1 MWRWTLGSSP
11 TPGQPLMAQGGLDF
25 QSGWSHEVLQ
35 YLWSAQ
41 SSAGP
46 MCQPPCRCV
55 HCCRPLHHA
64 ALRLELPGH
73 SGSHPSS
80 SSSLTFLVLAIRI
93 KPPSAGDLPGQC
105 LAPGTGSSPSKDKHA
120 SSPHDM
126 CATWQCLCLILLL
139 PHSPALCHTAGSPLP
154 MQPTPKRRTLKLL
167 LPLVRGAEHGN
178 LRC

>member
-1 MWRWTLGSSP
+1 MWRWTLGSSL
-11 TPGQPLMAQGGLDF
+11 TPGQHLMAQGGLDF

-41 SSAGP
+41 SSPGP
-46 MCQPPCRCV
+46 MSQPPLQMRKLLQTV
-55 HCCRPLHHA
+55 APRRTEVGAPWTQWISPLLQQQPDFPGSGHQDQAPHQLGISQDSA
-64 ALRLELPGH
+64 WPQELGLLPARTSMH
-73 SGSHPSS
+73 HPS
-80 SSSLTFLVLAIRI
+80 
-93 KPPSAGDLPGQC
+93 
-105 LAPGTGSSPSKDKHA
+105 
-120 SSPHDM
+120 M

-139 PHSPALCHTAGSPLP
+139 PHSPALCHTAGSPIP